1 MFLMPGVSLET
12 TELKAKLVGGGFCD
26 CDGINIHTTTS
37 AVEADGTINERENGV
52 VASKTD
58 IAARKIFG
66 ATLTD
71 NDVSGDNALGT
82 EFLHAKTLADA
93 VTSVLDASLSF
104 FMGHCSRVLG
114 DW

>member
-12 TELKAKLVGGGFCD
+12 AELKTKLVGSSFRD
-26 CDGINIHTTTS
+26 DNRINVHATTG
-37 AVEADGTINERENGV
+37 AVEANGTVNEGEDGV
-52 VASKTD
+52 VASETD
-58 IAARKIFG
+58 VAARKILG

-71 NDVSGDNALGT
+71 DDVSGDNALGT

-93 VTSVLDASLSF
+93 VASVLDASLSF